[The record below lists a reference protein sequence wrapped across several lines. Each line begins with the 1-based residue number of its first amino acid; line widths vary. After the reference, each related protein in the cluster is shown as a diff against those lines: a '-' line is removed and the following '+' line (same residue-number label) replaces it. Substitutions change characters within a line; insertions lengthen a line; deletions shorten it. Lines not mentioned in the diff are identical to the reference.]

1 MAFESGGGAQG
12 TLETLKALLD
22 TAARTAGSL
31 GSLQE
36 PLMLRWIKVL
46 ARMPAEDREL
56 VVRALEHEVDLR
68 LLTRSRDAIV
78 GIEGLR
84 PNPKARV
91 YIRVMGGGDDLPDLT
106 RDEIMR
112 ATLRAARIMSTAM
125 APQSDVFEEATLD
138 AFRALTPAERAAIGA
153 HNRQMLALLETA
165 TASSWERHGDARHE

>member
-1 MAFESGGGAQG
+1 MAFDSGGGAQG
-12 TLETLKALLD
+12 TLETLKALLH
-22 TAARTAGSL
+22 TASCTAGSL
-31 GSLQE
+31 ASLQE
-36 PLMLRWIKVL
+36 PLMRRWIKVFT
-46 ARMPAEDREL
+46 RMPAADREV

-78 GIEGLR
+78 GIDELR

-91 YIRVMGGGDDLPDLT
+91 YIRVMGGQDDLPDLT

-125 APQSDVFEEATLD
+125 APQPDVFEEATLE
-138 AFRALTPAERAAIGA
+138 AFRALTPAEREAIGV

-165 TASSWERHGDARHE
+165 TTAT